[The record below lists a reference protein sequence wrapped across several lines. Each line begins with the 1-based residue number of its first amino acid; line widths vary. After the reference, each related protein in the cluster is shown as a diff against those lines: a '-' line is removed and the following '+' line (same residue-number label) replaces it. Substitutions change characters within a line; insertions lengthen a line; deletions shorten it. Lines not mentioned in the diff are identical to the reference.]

1 MCNGVFEFFYHFMY
15 FSTVFFFSVILS
27 CVRLSH
33 FIKEPAAAAA
43 GLWALPS
50 QPQNSASTKLYC
62 LKQQCPKPPS
72 DSEHRFT
79 ANLPGV

>member
-1 MCNGVFEFFYHFMY
+1 MSFFNHFMY

-43 GLWALPS
+43 IMLSPVRQSHGGS
-50 QPQNSASTKLYC
+50 FN
-62 LKQQCPKPPS
+62 
-72 DSEHRFT
+72 
-79 ANLPGV
+79 NG